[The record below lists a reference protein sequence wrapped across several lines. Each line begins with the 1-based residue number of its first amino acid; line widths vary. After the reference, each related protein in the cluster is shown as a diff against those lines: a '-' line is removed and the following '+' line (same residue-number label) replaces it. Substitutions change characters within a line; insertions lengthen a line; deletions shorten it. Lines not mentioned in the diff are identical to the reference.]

1 MSSNLRIPKICQHCG
16 LEFIAKTTTTKFCG
30 DKCAKANYKKRK
42 RDLKIGNAQKELK
55 EHKEKDIN
63 LIKSK
68 DFLTVP
74 DMAKLL
80 NCSSK
85 TAYRLVANGRIPSMK
100 LSERKT
106 LIRRSDIDSL
116 FQIPKQNKIQEEW
129 EFDPNECYTINEA
142 IGHFGISDSALNNII
157 KRFNLQKYKRGKFV
171 HVRKLDL
178 DKILT

>member
-68 DFLTVP
+68 
-74 DMAKLL
+74 
-80 NCSSK
+80 
-85 TAYRLVANGRIPSMK
+85 
-100 LSERKT
+100 
-106 LIRRSDIDSL
+106 
-116 FQIPKQNKIQEEW
+116 
-129 EFDPNECYTINEA
+129 
-142 IGHFGISDSALNNII
+142 
-157 KRFNLQKYKRGKFV
+157 
-171 HVRKLDL
+171 
-178 DKILT
+178 